1 MTINPN
7 IQNFQKP
14 PYKYNPVVKT
24 TNIDGTWI
32 KLNKRHKNM
41 HFLMSAAEKTLCG
54 ISVSGQGIVLGDGIK
69 ACVQCEK
76 NILNL
81 EPAMRA
87 ILMMEE

>member
-1 MTINPN
+1 MTQPN
-7 IQNFQKP
+7 IKQ
-14 PYKYNPVVKT
+14 PYTYNPIVKT
-24 TNIDGTWI
+24 TNINGAWI
-32 KLNKRHKNM
+32 KINKRHKNM
-41 HFLMSAAEKTLCG
+41 HFLMSLASKTLCG
-54 ISVSGQGIVLGDGIK
+54 VSVSGQSVVLGDGIK